1 MLSGGMN
8 QRINIA
14 LTMMLK
20 PQLLIADE
28 PTSALDVMS
37 QAKVLQE
44 LLLMKQKLNT
54 SILFVSHNLK
64 VLAK

>member
-1 MLSGGMN
+1 
-8 QRINIA
+8 
-14 LTMMLK
+14 MLK

-44 LLLMKQKLNT
+44 LLLMKQKSQGLR
-54 SILFVSHNLK
+54 IIK
-64 VLAK
+64 EAQIRIQIVLQMIMF

>member
-44 LLLMKQKLNT
+44 LLLMKQN
-54 SILFVSHNLK
+54 
-64 VLAK
+64 